1 MRLNKPI
8 QHGFTSLALLSL
20 VAAGCGSDD
29 NGNGV
34 DVDAGDDGP
43 GIDAGD
49 DNGIDAGDNGEDE
62 DNLFTYV
69 DSIVIPLDEGG
80 NPTCCIEEEGDIL
93 NAYAEIV
100 AQLNLLPD
108 VDFQETIDEQLD
120 DGRLILL
127 GEHVDLEGTSGAFTL
142 NALRGNFEGGTDRSD
157 AEAGDGEFS
166 IDELSF
172 DDQGNPRLSFA
183 AEIADGE
190 LSASADSITLLL
202 PVADAALPFITH
214 EVSVT
219 ADADVSEDAA
229 SYTSGE
235 LSGYFLVDETF
246 EMFNDFLE
254 SEQCNCLGLGD
265 DESVFEKQGD
275 DWAAAN
281 CVEDA
286 VNACDGE
293 GQALCGT
300 LANQGAVCDALP
312 GHINDA
318 VDSDIDG
325 DDALSVGFEW
335 SSVPAEV
342 VED

>member
-1 MRLNKPI
+1 MRLLKPI
-8 QHGFTSLALLSL
+8 QHGFTSLALISL

-34 DVDAGDDGP
+34 DVDAGDD
-43 GIDAGD
+43 
-49 DNGIDAGDNGEDE
+49 NGIDAGDNGEDE
-62 DNLFTYV
+62 GNLFTYV
-69 DSIVIPLDEGG
+69 DSIVIPLDGDG
-80 NPTCCIEEEGDIL
+80 NPTCCIEDNGDIL

-100 AQLNLLPD
+100 AQLNVLPD

-142 NALRGNFEGGTDRSD
+142 NALRGNFEGGTGRSD

-183 AEIADGE
+183 AEIDDGE

-202 PVADAALPFITH
+202 PVADAALPFITRD
-214 EVSVT
+214 VSVI

-235 LSGYFLVDETF
+235 LSGYFLVDETM

-254 SEQCNCLGLGD
+254 SEQCDCLDLNEG
-265 DESVFEKQGD
+265 ESVFEKDGD
-275 DWAAAN
+275 DWTAAH
-281 CVEDA
+281 CVVDA
-286 VNACDGE
+286 LDACDGE
-293 GQALCGT
+293 GEVLCGT
-300 LANQGAVCDALP
+300 MANDGGVCDLLP
-312 GHINDA
+312 DAINDA
-318 VDSDIDG
+318 VDSEVDG

-335 SSVPAEV
+335 SGVPAEV
-342 VED
+342 VAD